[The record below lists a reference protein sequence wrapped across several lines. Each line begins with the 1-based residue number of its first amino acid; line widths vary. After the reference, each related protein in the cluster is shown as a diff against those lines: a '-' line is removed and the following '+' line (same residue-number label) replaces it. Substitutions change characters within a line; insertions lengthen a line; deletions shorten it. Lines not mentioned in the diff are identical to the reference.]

1 MFTIMTLCNY
11 PLSSALPWAI
21 LESRENKF
29 PKPLPI
35 TKVLTMRR
43 HQTNRYDLKA
53 YEAAM
58 REAAAGPQF
67 TPAYLAE
74 LQRRMDQYQARLA
87 R

>member
-1 MFTIMTLCNY
+1 
-11 PLSSALPWAI
+11 
-21 LESRENKF
+21 
-29 PKPLPI
+29 
-35 TKVLTMRR
+35 MRR
-43 HQTNRYDLKA
+43 HQANRYDLKA

-58 REAAAGPQF
+58 REAAAGPQY